1 MGLATSTVNE
11 LLTDIESGQTAL
23 PDMQRDFVWE
33 NTKVRDLVSAL
44 YRNHPIG
51 MLLLWETNPD
61 DNIPMTRI
69 DDLSKETTK
78 YAHLV
83 IDGQQRLTSLYLV
96 KHGKIFQHGSTAPR
110 TIELFFNPLEERFE
124 VAMPGVRDAPGWFN
138 LTSLIQEGEAA
149 IADHIKLEKLS
160 WSADEIARATSYEM
174 MKRLGEVR
182 NIFVG
187 SRNSVPVFSIS
198 STVDYEEVTQI
209 FLDVNSA
216 GTRIRVTELL
226 LALLALKV
234 PGAFKQS
241 IRRFVDQLQEQYH
254 WEVDISVLVRCLV
267 AIAANEG
274 KLKSFR
280 TIAKSIDAD
289 SLSKYWHQTEEAFSA
304 CVRMLDENLGIHTTD
319 ILPSQQVLIPLTYYL
334 ATKKGGFTAEESND
348 FSLWFLLASFWQ
360 RYSGST
366 ETQLD
371 ADIRTVHASSSLK
384 GLFASLR
391 KDVGRLLI
399 DEDRFAGRS
408 RNSRLLSYVTARAN
422 GAEDWFKGH
431 KITSTDYEEHHI
443 IPRSLLKGKYDLAL
457 IDDTSNLAFLTEKA
471 NKLISNT
478 DPAMYLQDID
488 PTKLQLQCVPMDRA
502 LWQLDRY
509 PDFLQERRRL
519 LVETINNYLRT
530 LGIDAYVPP
539 QSNPQ

>member
-1 MGLATSTVNE
+1 M
-11 LLTDIESGQTAL
+11 
-23 PDMQRDFVWE
+23 
-33 NTKVRDLVSAL
+33 
-44 YRNHPIG
+44 
-51 MLLLWETNPD
+51 
-61 DNIPMTRI
+61 
-69 DDLSKETTK
+69 
-78 YAHLV
+78 
-83 IDGQQRLTSLYLV
+83 
-96 KHGKIFQHGSTAPR
+96 
-110 TIELFFNPLEERFE
+110 
-124 VAMPGVRDAPGWFN
+124 
-138 LTSLIQEGEAA
+138 
-149 IADHIKLEKLS
+149 
-160 WSADEIARATSYEM
+160 
-174 MKRLGEVR
+174 
-182 NIFVG
+182 
-187 SRNSVPVFSIS
+187 
-198 STVDYEEVTQI
+198 VDYEEVTQI

-241 IRRFVDQLQEQYH
+241 IRKFVDRLQEEYR

-267 AIAANEG
+267 AIAAHEG

-280 TIAKSIDAD
+280 AIAKSIDAD
-289 SLSKYWHQTEEAFSA
+289 SLSTYWRQTEEAFSA
-304 CVRMLDENLGIHTTD
+304 CVRMLDENLGIHSTD

-334 ATKKGGFTAEESND
+334 SAKKGGFTSEESND

-371 ADIRTVHASSSLK
+371 ADIRGIHASGSLK

-391 KDVGRLLI
+391 TDVGRLLI
-399 DEDRFAGRS
+399 DEGRFAGRS

-443 IPRSLLKGKYDLAL
+443 IPRSLLKGRYDLAL

-471 NKLISNT
+471 NKLISNA
-478 DPAMYLQDID
+478 DPATYLLSID
-488 PTKLQLQCVPMDRA
+488 PTKLQLQCVPTDHA

-509 PDFLQERRRL
+509 PDFLRERRRL
-519 LVETINNYLRT
+519 LIETINDYLRT
-530 LGIDAYVPP
+530 LGIDAYA
-539 QSNPQ
+539 QTQI